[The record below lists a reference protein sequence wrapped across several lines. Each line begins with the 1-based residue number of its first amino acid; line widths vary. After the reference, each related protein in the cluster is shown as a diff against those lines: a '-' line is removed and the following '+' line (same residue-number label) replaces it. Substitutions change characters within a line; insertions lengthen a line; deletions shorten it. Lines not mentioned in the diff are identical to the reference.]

1 MKVKL
6 YESQLNRTDLT
17 GSRPL
22 TAQVNPNLFAQLG
35 GAATNIGK
43 AITNLGV
50 QKLKYDQANEKLDN
64 RNKATLA
71 VTAFKEEVDTV
82 LREIKRTADP
92 TTAYDTGP
100 KTIVK
105 IFNKYKDAYS
115 DNKKVQQLFML
126 DASII
131 GIDKKNKFLDE
142 FLEKKIQ
149 LGEANV
155 AQRVTNHLDIA
166 VDSGNELN
174 NRLNAATNA
183 EEELKIAKDNFVLSD
198 IKYKEEVSKFNYN
211 MVENT
216 IASLMYGSNSPD
228 LIAQAIEDED
238 FLQGQGDAQDL
249 ILSKYYKKLT
259 SDQKIKVQEY
269 ANKKA
274 DSIMKADAARVKRD
288 ETEIDK
294 NIDTLKKQFINSED
308 NAEKLIIHNQLI
320 NANGYKTIKERN
332 DFEKELNATTGDNAN
347 SIIFADKDD
356 ETKLGQFW
364 QEERLG
370 NVSQADLL
378 DPLRFGGSFTYKT
391 FVSLKKHLNTDIK
404 EDEALA
410 LTELKNEMEIADGY
424 EEAFETSV
432 VSSIFTTAR
441 PYLAEFAAFRRTNP
455 SKKELEDKVK
465 DIASRYNAAKK
476 TLFGQEYVIELEN
489 IKNRLKNNG
498 YVKKAIEDGLWDFS
512 KYENNPTL
520 SLAELISVLQNV
532 SNASGFINS
541 LTDEI
546 NVIKGFQRITQ

>member
-6 YESQLNRTDLT
+6 YESQLNRTEET
-17 GSRPL
+17 GARSL

-35 GAATNIGK
+35 GAATNVGSK
-43 AITNLGV
+43 LLDLGV

-64 RNKATLA
+64 QNKATLA
-71 VTAFKEEVDTV
+71 VTAFKDELDTT
-82 LREIKRTADP
+82 LRKIRTTADP
-92 TTAYDTGP
+92 TTAYDSAP
-100 KTIVK
+100 AAIAK
-105 IFNKYKDAYS
+105 IFEKYKNAYS
-115 DNKKVQQLFML
+115 DNKKIQQLFML

-131 GIDKKNKFLDE
+131 AIDKKNKFLDE
-142 FLEKKIQ
+142 FLEKKIK
-149 LGEANV
+149 LGEVNV

-198 IKYKEEVSKFNYN
+198 TKYKEEVSKFNYN

-228 LIAQAIEDED
+228 LIAQSIEDED
-238 FLQGQGDAQDL
+238 FLQGEGDAADI

-259 SDQKIKVQEY
+259 SDQKLKVQEY

-274 DSIMKADAARVKRD
+274 DSIIKADEARVKRD

-320 NANGYKTIKERN
+320 NAYGYKTIKERD
-332 DFEKELNATTGDNAN
+332 DFEKELNATTADNAN

-356 ETKLGQFW
+356 EIKLAQFW
-364 QEERLG
+364 KEERSG
-370 NVSQADLL
+370 NVSQADLI

>member
-391 FVSLKKHLNTDIK
+391 FVSLKKH
-404 EDEALA
+404 
-410 LTELKNEMEIADGY
+410 
-424 EEAFETSV
+424 
-432 VSSIFTTAR
+432 
-441 PYLAEFAAFRRTNP
+441 
-455 SKKELEDKVK
+455 
-465 DIASRYNAAKK
+465 
-476 TLFGQEYVIELEN
+476 
-489 IKNRLKNNG
+489 
-498 YVKKAIEDGLWDFS
+498 
-512 KYENNPTL
+512 
-520 SLAELISVLQNV
+520 
-532 SNASGFINS
+532 
-541 LTDEI
+541 
-546 NVIKGFQRITQ
+546 